1 MIYDNVPRFD
11 LPRDFIAGEIEGNSL
26 LKLYSNFP
34 CRIKAGIFV
43 LCLGGTIRATIN
55 LTQKTIRANDL
66 VILAPDSYIQT
77 HELSED
83 IHLAFAGF
91 LSEFVGSTDFVQATI
106 EFLSSAYQEPVI
118 PLSGQTVSIYIRAL
132 RLLADV
138 CLLPEGFT
146 SRETIQSIL
155 NVFIHTTSELYKK
168 EETRP
173 HPPHSRQ
180 QEIYKEF
187 ISLLMKHYREQHNV
201 SFYAGKLGLSLQ
213 HFSSTIR
220 KVSGR
225 NPMEIINNIIV
236 MEAKVQLKTTDQPVK
251 NIAFNLGFTN
261 VSFFHRYFRRH
272 AGVTPQ
278 EYRGGEIFVSGKR
291 KVKEEKVP
299 DPEF

>member
-1 MIYDNVPRFD
+1 MIYDNIPRFD
-11 LPRDFIAGEIEGNSL
+11 LPRDFIAGEIEGNGL

-43 LCLGGTIRATIN
+43 LCLRGTIRATIN
-55 LTQKTIRANDL
+55 LTEKMIRANDL
-66 VILAPDSYIQT
+66 VILAPDSYIQA
-77 HELSED
+77 HEVSED
-83 IHLAFAGF
+83 IQLCFAGF
-91 LSEFVGSTDFVQATI
+91 SSEFVSYTDFVQTTI
-106 EFLSSAYQEPVI
+106 EFLSSAYQAPVI
-118 PLSGQTVSIYIRAL
+118 SLPDQTVGLYVRAL
-132 RLLADV
+132 RLLADICV
-138 CLLPEGFT
+138 MPEGIT
-146 SRETIQSIL
+146 GWETIQAIL
-155 NVFIHTTSELYKK
+155 NLFIHTVSELYKK
-168 EETRP
+168 DFAQP
-173 HPPHSRQ
+173 QQPHSRQ

-187 ISLLMKHYREQHNV
+187 LSLLMKHYHEEHHV

-225 NPMEIINNIIV
+225 NPMEIINNMIV

-278 EYRGGEIFVSGKR
+278 AYRGGEVFVSGKR
-291 KVKEEKVP
+291 QIKTPK
-299 DPEF
+299 